1 MVDTEREDPERAR
14 SLVSH
19 TLCQFVGSIEKDRIS
34 AAMSLVIPTLL
45 ARTASEGEELYKE
58 TSSRL
63 LELAGVD
70 QEVFR
75 AVVAGMSGAHRTF
88 LEEVIRSGTQTT
100 GASMNNASSADAGQP
115 SIALK
120 MDFGASM

>member
-1 MVDTEREDPERAR
+1 
-14 SLVSH
+14 
-19 TLCQFVGSIEKDRIS
+19 
-34 AAMSLVIPTLL
+34 MSLVIPTLL

-120 MDFGASM
+120 MDFGGSK

>member
-19 TLCQFVGSIEKDRIS
+19 TLCQFVGSIEKGRIS